1 MLSSRQLFLQYIGQ
15 TSDAPLML
23 EIDRAEGI
31 WLFSSDGRRYA
42 DLISGVSVSNIGHS
56 HPSVIQAVKQ
66 QLDKHMHLMVYGEYI
81 QAPQVRLA
89 KLLADNLPGN
99 LSCTY
104 FVNSGSEAIEGAMK
118 LAKRITG
125 RPEIIAF
132 RNAYHGSTQGSLSVL
147 GGEEYK
153 NSFRPLLPGIT
164 FLNFNNFTDLDKIN
178 RETACVIAEPIQGE
192 AGVQL
197 PANGFLQALRKKC
210 TETGTILIFD
220 EIQVGFGRT
229 GTLFAFQDYGI
240 EPDILVLAKSL
251 GGGLPLGAFISSH
264 EMLAAFKT
272 KPVFGH
278 ITTFG
283 GHPVSCAAGLASLE
297 ILLKEEIMKKVRG
310 KEQLFRENL
319 VHPLI
324 KEIRSKGLLM
334 AVEMGDK
341 ERVNKVIR
349 KGLERGIVLDTFL
362 FCDTAFRISPPLT
375 IINEEI
381 LEVCGMLKETLENV
395 KREAEN

>member
-1 MLSSRQLFLQYIGQ
+1 MLSNRQLFLQYIGQ

-23 EIDRAEGI
+23 EIERAEGI
-31 WLFSSDGRRYA
+31 WLFSSDGRKFA
-42 DLISGVSVSNIGHS
+42 DLISGVSVSNVGHN

-81 QAPQVRLA
+81 QAPQVKLA

-99 LSCTY
+99 LNCTY

-118 LAKRITG
+118 LAKRFTG
-125 RPEIIAF
+125 RPGIIAF

-147 GGEEYK
+147 GGEEFK

-164 FLNFNNFTDLDKIN
+164 FLNFNNFADLEKIN
-178 RETACVIAEPIQGE
+178 CETACVIAEPIQGE
-192 AGVQL
+192 AGVRL
-197 PANGFLQALRKKC
+197 PTDGFLEALRKKC
-210 TETGTILIFD
+210 TETGAFLIFD

-229 GTLFAFQDYGI
+229 GSLFAFQYYGI
-240 EPDILVLAKSL
+240 KPDILALAKSL

-264 EMLAAFKT
+264 DMLASLKT
-272 KPVFGH
+272 KPVLGH

-297 ILLKEEIMKKVRG
+297 VLLKDKIIEHVNE

-324 KEIRSKGLLM
+324 QEIRSKGLLM
-334 AVEMGDK
+334 AVEMGDEEMVK
-341 ERVNKVIR
+341 KVIR
-349 KGLERGIVLDTFL
+349 KGLEKGIVLDTFL
-362 FCDTAFRISPPLT
+362 FCGTAFRISPPLT
-375 IINEEI
+375 ISNTEI
-381 LEVCGMLKETLENV
+381 LEVCRILIETMECVNGE
-395 KREAEN
+395 R

>member
-15 TSDAPLML
+15 TSDEPLML

-31 WLFSSDGRRYA
+31 WLFSSDGRKYA

-56 HPSVIQAVKQ
+56 HPSVIEAVKQ
-66 QLDKHMHLMVYGEYI
+66 QVDKHMHLMVYGEYI

-99 LSCTY
+99 LNCTY

-118 LAKRITG
+118 LAKRFTG
-125 RPEIIAF
+125 RPGIIAF

-147 GGEEYK
+147 GGEEFK

-164 FLNFNNFTDLDKIN
+164 FLDFNNFTDLEKIN

-192 AGVQL
+192 AGVRL
-197 PANGFLQALRKKC
+197 PVDGFLDALRKKC
-210 TETGTILIFD
+210 TEAGAILIFD

-229 GTLFAFQDYGI
+229 GNLFAFQYYDI
-240 EPDILVLAKSL
+240 KPDILALAKSL

-264 EMLAAFKT
+264 DMLAALKT
-272 KPVFGH
+272 KPVLGH

-297 ILLKEEIMKKVRG
+297 VLLKEKIIEHVNE

-324 KEIRSKGLLM
+324 KELRSKGLLM
-334 AVEMGDK
+334 AVEMGDWEMVK
-341 ERVNKVIR
+341 KVIR
-349 KGLERGIVLDTFL
+349 KGLEKGIVLDTFL
-362 FCDTAFRISPPLT
+362 FCETAFRISPPLT
-375 IINEEI
+375 ITIEEI
-381 LEVCGMLKETLENV
+381 MEVCGILNETLE
-395 KREAEN
+395 AI

>member
-15 TSDAPLML
+15 TSDTPLML

-31 WLFSSDGRRYA
+31 WLFSSDGRKYA
-42 DLISGVSVSNIGHS
+42 DLISGVSVSNIGHR
-56 HPSVIQAVKQ
+56 HPYVIRAIKQ

-81 QAPQVRLA
+81 QAPQVKLA
-89 KLLADNLPGN
+89 KLLAENLTAKLN
-99 LSCTY
+99 CTY

-118 LAKRITG
+118 LAKRFTG

-132 RNAYHGSTQGSLSVL
+132 RNAYHGSTQGALSVL

-153 NSFRPLLPGIT
+153 NAFRPLLPAIT
-164 FLNFNNFTDLDKIN
+164 FLEFNNCMDLEKIN
-178 RETACVIAEPIQGE
+178 RGTACVIIEPIQAE
-192 AGVQL
+192 AGVRL
-197 PANGFLQALRKKC
+197 PHGDFLKTLREKC
-210 TETGTILIFD
+210 TETGTLLIFD

-229 GTLFAFQDYGI
+229 GTLFSFQDRGV

-264 EMLAAFKT
+264 EILSAFKT
-272 KPVFGH
+272 KPVLGH

-283 GHPVSCAAGLASLE
+283 GHPVSCTAGLASLE
-297 ILLKEEIMKKVRG
+297 VLLKGNIIEQVRK

-324 KEIRSKGLLM
+324 KEIRGTGLLM
-334 AVEMGDK
+334 AAETGNNEIVK
-341 ERVNKVIR
+341 RVIH
-349 KGLERGIVLDTFL
+349 KGLEKGIILDTFL
-362 FCDTAFRISPPLT
+362 FCDTALRISPPLT
-375 IINEEI
+375 ITGEEI
-381 LEVCGMLKETLENV
+381 PEVCRSLIETMECVN
-395 KREAEN
+395 RES